1 MAKIPEIL
9 VRIQIER
16 LVLVSSTRI
25 FRITSG
31 GGRLI
36 SVEMFQPKFTVPFLT
51 NQFLNF
57 PFLENSK
64 KEKNGGS
71 HS

>member
-16 LVLVSSTRI
+16 FLPTGI
-25 FRITSG
+25 FRITTG

-51 NQFLNF
+51 NQFLNL
-57 PFLENSK
+57 PLLENSK
-64 KEKNGGS
+64 KEKNGES